1 MIIILVFFLFLFL
14 ILNCNIGIRIIYNN
28 KMTDVSLFLYRFFKY
43 KFDVDNYIRKYVI
56 DEEKKKLNVQELI
69 KNINYTIESKQIISD
84 LMSVTNITKSTI
96 VFKQNFENIYLFIS
110 YWNIISN
117 LSYFIKKKFKS
128 VKNEYYMLSNN
139 ESNIGIEMIFKVKVY
154 KMLLVFFKNR
164 KRLISVIKKRRR
176 DKKSGASN
184 L

>member
-1 MIIILVFFLFLFL
+1 
-14 ILNCNIGIRIIYNN
+14 
-28 KMTDVSLFLYRFFKY
+28 MTDVSLFLYRFFKY

-117 LSYFIKKKFKS
+117 LSFK
-128 VKNEYYMLSNN
+128 
-139 ESNIGIEMIFKVKVY
+139 
-154 KMLLVFFKNR
+154 LV
-164 KRLISVIKKRRR
+164 L
-176 DKKSGASN
+176 
-184 L
+184 